1 MIKQKFFQECEYK
14 HYLPH
19 IAKNILREEYKEK
32 NKVQNALLE
41 D

>member
-14 HYLPH
+14 HSLPDT
-19 IAKNILREEYKEK
+19 AKNILREEYKE
-32 NKVQNALLE
+32 NKKVRNALLE

>member
-1 MIKQKFFQECEYK
+1 MIKQIFFQESKYK
-14 HYLPH
+14 HYLLH